1 MKWLTDWLRHV
12 GQVLSGKADW
22 LETQEKEIRE
32 QFADFNAT
40 VRKLLIVAFIVGVL
54 LGWKLHSLWGAC

>member
-22 LETQEKEIRE
+22 LENQEKEIRE
-32 QFADFNAT
+32 HFAAFNAT
-40 VRKLLIVAFIVGVL
+40 VRNLLVAAFLAGVAA
-54 LGWKLHSLWGAC
+54 GWMLHKFVTG